1 MIHAKRL
8 LLLLLICSFAAQAE
22 WTNRYPKV
30 DGQRHHIYLE
40 SYELPILSSGPK
52 YPAPSPD
59 GESIAFASH
68 GWIWVMDIST
78 QMATRVTNG
87 ESIDGR
93 PRWSGDS
100 RHLAFVR
107 DNSTDSSI
115 VIIELGTDKTV
126 EINTPTIE
134 LDPEFA
140 PDGKSIYLSS
150 GKSGLLNIWRYNL
163 KDGAMTMITD
173 LDGHSRNPRLST
185 DGNTL
190 FFSHLDWPE
199 RQIRS
204 LNLESG
210 EETILKTDSIGG
222 QFSFDMHPT
231 KDVVSYT
238 WPVNDDLNLMLADVA
253 KLNPIINLT
262 PGRTYIQDPAWSA
275 DGSSVYYSEPDS
287 HQQFK
292 MKQVSALGG

>member
-59 GESIAFASH
+59 GKSIAFASH
-68 GWIWVMDIST
+68 GWIWVMDINT
-78 QMATRVTNG
+78 QMAKRLTKG

-100 RHLAFVR
+100 KHLAFVR
-107 DNSTDSSI
+107 DSSTDSSI
-115 VIIELGTDKTV
+115 VIIELGTNKTI

-150 GKSGLLNIWRYNL
+150 GKNGLLNIWKYFVF
-163 KDGAMTMITD
+163 I
-173 LDGHSRNPRLST
+173 
-185 DGNTL
+185 
-190 FFSHLDWPE
+190 
-199 RQIRS
+199 
-204 LNLESG
+204 
-210 EETILKTDSIGG
+210 
-222 QFSFDMHPT
+222 
-231 KDVVSYT
+231 Y
-238 WPVNDDLNLMLADVA
+238 
-253 KLNPIINLT
+253 
-262 PGRTYIQDPAWSA
+262 
-275 DGSSVYYSEPDS
+275 
-287 HQQFK
+287 
-292 MKQVSALGG
+292 

>member
-1 MIHAKRL
+1 MVIHATPG
-8 LLLLLICSFAAQAE
+8 C
-22 WTNRYPKV
+22 
-30 DGQRHHIYLE
+30 
-40 SYELPILSSGPK
+40 
-52 YPAPSPD
+52 
-59 GESIAFASH
+59 
-68 GWIWVMDIST
+68 
-78 QMATRVTNG
+78 
-87 ESIDGR
+87 
-93 PRWSGDS
+93 
-100 RHLAFVR
+100 LA
-107 DNSTDSSI
+107 
-115 VIIELGTDKTV
+115 
-126 EINTPTIE
+126 
-134 LDPEFA
+134 
-140 PDGKSIYLSS
+140 
-150 GKSGLLNIWRYNL
+150 
-163 KDGAMTMITD
+163 
-173 LDGHSRNPRLST
+173 

-275 DGSSVYYSEPDS
+275 DGSSS
-287 HQQFK
+287 
-292 MKQVSALGG
+292 LLLRT